1 MERLNYVKW
10 LRFYLDFFAKYLPL
24 PRDPGS
30 LEPFLQK
37 LAFPTGFPSVGRAS
51 AITSFWSFLNRPGPK
66 RSPRPRGDPEAI
78 TERTDEVVRQIIRYR
93 FLDPDSS
100 PEVIAQ

>member
-78 TERTDEVVRQIIRYR
+78 TEGPMKWCAR
-93 FLDPDSS
+93 SS
-100 PEVIAQ
+100 VIGS